1 MNNAVDTKWTIAY
14 KLVGVLI
21 YDPRILALSWIVWCT
36 QSSPWFTDLQS
47 VHLRCSVWPP
57 FIGNK
62 KKEKK
67 SKTGLSSYSYLRKLK
82 DSQMEDVG
90 GVILEFNG
98 VDDQ

>member
-1 MNNAVDTKWTIAY
+1 
-14 KLVGVLI
+14 
-21 YDPRILALSWIVWCT
+21 
-36 QSSPWFTDLQS
+36 
-47 VHLRCSVWPP
+47 VWPP

-67 SKTGLSSYSYLRKLK
+67 RKTGLSSYSYLRKLK